1 MPRAD
6 SARIHSYPVRLN
18 LRVKVADAVEVKDKS
33 KQLAPVLEAIAPAQ
47 RDVPDYIDVDHTR
60 MTAKL
65 TRVPTLSE
73 VPCW

>member
-1 MPRAD
+1 
-6 SARIHSYPVRLN
+6 VRLN